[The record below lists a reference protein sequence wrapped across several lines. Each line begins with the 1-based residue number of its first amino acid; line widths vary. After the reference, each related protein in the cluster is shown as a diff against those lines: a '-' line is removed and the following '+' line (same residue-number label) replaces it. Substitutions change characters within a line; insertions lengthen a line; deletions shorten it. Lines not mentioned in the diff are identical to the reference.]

1 MTSTKELGN
10 GDCDA
15 TDVEFGDPTEAPVM
29 EFEDYPINAE
39 GCARITCSNN
49 CYRGDQFLD
58 PDYDFTCGWSK
69 KDRLCKVAKFEIE
82 VNNATGV
89 EVKKWPGGVKGLNPR
104 FTFET
109 EKNKGA
115 CAKEMCYC
123 WAFGADPSVDDPS
136 GYVYGSDCVG
146 ESPTCKTP
154 FAP

>member
-1 MTSTKELGN
+1 MTSTKELEK

-15 TDVEFGDPTEAPVM
+15 SDSESIIPTDAPVFV
-29 EFEDYPINAE
+29 ENPINAE
-39 GCARITCSNN
+39 GCGRILCSNE
-49 CYRGDQFLD
+49 CYRGDPILD
-58 PDYDFTCGWSK
+58 PTYAFNCGWSK

-109 EKNKGA
+109 EANQGA

-123 WAFGADPSVDDPS
+123 WASGADPSIDDPS
-136 GYVYGSDCVG
+136 GYAYGPACDVG
-146 ESPTCKTP
+146 QGGSPTCGLP
-154 FAP
+154 P